1 VIAALFAALFA
12 LLATVADQPAPVVQ
26 PAPTVQTPPTPE
38 IVAPTRSVAPAPA
51 AWSAPAAP
59 HPSAPETVPACAAGE
74 EWQGEFGCV
83 AVQLPAETDGR
94 QYDPAN

>member
-26 PAPTVQTPPTPE
+26 PAPTVQTPP
-38 IVAPTRSVAPAPA
+38 
-51 AWSAPAAP
+51 
-59 HPSAPETVPACAAGE
+59 APETVPACAAGE